1 MLSVGSFSAVLGKL
15 VETQIP
21 GPACNLMSSLA
32 PGGFFF
38 CTTFP
43 VFSESVTLLLCFMVR
58 FSGREACTTLA
69 PHLGVRRAPS
79 APEGEVSTTRPP
91 GKSPR
96 TFVFHKQPYF

>member
-38 CTTFP
+38 APLFQSL
-43 VFSESVTLLLCFMVR
+43 VNLLRYCSASWFGFLVVR
-58 FSGREACTTLA
+58 
-69 PHLGVRRAPS
+69 HV
-79 APEGEVSTTRPP
+79 VS
-91 GKSPR
+91 
-96 TFVFHKQPYF
+96 